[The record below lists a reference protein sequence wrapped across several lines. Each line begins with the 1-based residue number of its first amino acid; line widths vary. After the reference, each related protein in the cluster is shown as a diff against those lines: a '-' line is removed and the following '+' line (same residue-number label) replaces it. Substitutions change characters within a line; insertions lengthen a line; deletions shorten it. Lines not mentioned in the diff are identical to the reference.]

1 MIKLIISVG
10 IFSVNVLISSGPLEI
25 SKRYFRKSNF
35 FIKRFTLSGYI
46 FWPFLYIFWFY
57 DLHRY
62 VISWVCL
69 RRWESSRQ
77 LPRPSSCSHPFRR
90 HQDIYRKMSRK
101 TDQKTL
107 LLPFVEL
114 VIKFVIVIGWTL
126 DPLSVILLLCNNIVQ
141 LSFSI
146 DEWGAGVLNILQL

>member
-35 FIKRFTLSGYI
+35 FIKRFTLK
-46 FWPFLYIFWFY
+46 WLYILTFFIYILILWPAPLCNFM
-57 DLHRY
+57 
-62 VISWVCL
+62 
-69 RRWESSRQ
+69 RRWESPCQ
-77 LPRPSSCSHPFRR
+77 LPRPSPCSHPFQR

-101 TDQKTL
+101 SDRKTL

-126 DPLSVILLLCNNIVQ
+126 DPLSIILLLCNNIVQ
-141 LSFSI
+141 QSFSI